1 MRIDDASLLN
11 IRSEVLELL
20 KNMEIGD
27 VLKGRVLE
35 VLANNI
41 SVRTASGQVFTAI
54 LQEGWSVSKGALVE
68 LLINNIADGK
78 IYAELK
84 TESKAEDMDAKVA
97 DLLKQLGFSV
107 DEKNMEAAKLLIK
120 YKLPL
125 NKETISNITGLKK
138 SIDNLNNSTEEK
150 IGLMLSGLN
159 IKDTPIDVL
168 NKLVL
173 SWPADITAF
182 EAISEKGGRKPE
194 APEAAIIKQTA
205 AGSVSEGKGAE
216 NPGKAADIPR
226 TDSSETHREAAGHE
240 SLVGSMAVSESN
252 KGVDMVRAL
261 VGMGVEVEAEEEV
274 RQLAA
279 KVENLLASI
288 SNVDIE
294 TITYLAAKEM
304 KITPGNL
311 SMLLKN
317 IENSDGISQFFD
329 KLQERTAGKKSPEL
343 MEIKESIRRV
353 FLEPRQLK
361 EGKDVS
367 EQLKDIA
374 KLGEKLESYLNKSG
388 DKDPEIRDALSNL
401 KDSIGFIRNINQHSN
416 YLQLPLMINGD
427 TSTAKLYIFKEGK
440 RNKQINPGD
449 ATIVIVLDLTNLGH
463 LESMIRVKG
472 KSVNLTFRVENKN
485 IGAILKKNGDSL
497 KKSLSEKGYN
507 LNPVRIISM
516 GQPFSLLSMEAM
528 INESASDK
536 IHFDMRV

>member
-1 MRIDDASLLN
+1 MRIVDAVYLN
-11 IRSEVLELL
+11 IRPEVLELL
-20 KNMEIGD
+20 KNLEIGD

-41 SVRTASGQVFTAI
+41 SVRTSSGQVFTAI
-54 LQEGWSVSKGALVE
+54 LQEGGPVPKGALVE

-84 TESKAEDMDAKVA
+84 TESKAADMDAKVA
-97 DLLKQLGFSV
+97 DLLKQLGFPV
-107 DEKNMEAAKLLIK
+107 NEKNMEAARLLIK

-125 NKETISNITGLKK
+125 NKETISNITGLQK

-168 NKLVL
+168 NKHVL
-173 SWPADITAF
+173 NWPSDITAF
-182 EAISEKGGRKPE
+182 EAIPENDGRKPE
-194 APEAAIIKQTA
+194 APEAAIIKQIA
-205 AGSVSEGKGAE
+205 AGTVSEGKGTE

-226 TDSSETHREAAGHE
+226 TDGNETYREAARQ
-240 SLVGSMAVSESN
+240 VSPVKKLDELER
-252 KGVDMVRAL
+252 VL
-261 VGMGVEVEAEEEV
+261 IGMGLEAGEEV

-279 KVENLLASI
+279 KVENILASI
-288 SNVDIE
+288 SNVDME
-294 TITYLAAKEM
+294 AITYLTAKEM

-317 IENSDGISQFFD
+317 IENRDGISQFLD
-329 KLQERTAGKKSPEL
+329 KLQERIEGKKSPEL
-343 MEIKESIRRV
+343 MEIKAHIRRV

-367 EQLKDIA
+367 DQLKDIA

-388 DKDPEIRDALSNL
+388 DKDPEIKEALSNL
-401 KDSIGFIRNINQHSN
+401 KDSIDFIRNINQHSN

-427 TSTAKLYIFKEGK
+427 TSTAKLYVFKEDK
-440 RNKQINPGD
+440 RNKQINPED
-449 ATIVIVLDLTNLGH
+449 ATVVIVLDLANLGH

-472 KSVNLTFRVENKN
+472 KSVSLTFRVENKN
-485 IGAILKKNGDSL
+485 IGAILRKNGDSL
-497 KKSLSEKGYN
+497 KKSLNEKGYS
-507 LNPVRIISM
+507 LNPIRIIGM
-516 GQPFSLLSMEAM
+516 EQPFSLLSMEAM
-528 INESASDK
+528 INESAWDK
-536 IHFDMRV
+536 IHFDVRV